1 MSRTAAGR
9 HCILE
14 DGVSKAQECT
24 FLDVLPHLLYTTQM
38 RKLHTMARCPVLMQC
53 LKAVLSLDGTLS
65 NKETERRTQFLL
77 FCGLGMSTC
86 IVGISLSW
94 DMHVSHPAYMAGT
107 LLAIGG
113 LAIGVLEVLCKVP
126 LTTPI
131 VVGPLF
137 SLTTGILLWDLDART
152 VSYTQWP
159 LLVLVIDM
167 LLVMRVPTMYSLGL
181 VGVIVMWLWLMAVE
195 QSFRFGLFDL
205 PGLPKQGGEHGRLD
219 YVQREFGCEK
229 LPCPMPFL
237 SPAVFAAV
245 AVFVLDF
252 IVTRG
257 FAREVLTEQ
266 ASMERTI
273 NAVQDIAS
281 LLARYDVEKVAEL
294 LEEHE
299 HELPVGMTV
308 ALRALEKNLRSYK
321 AYLPKTCL
329 LGDEAAGGEDEISE
343 YESETQPLS
352 SCSTVSSPIHESVVR
367 HIALGLTSVKATLL
381 TVNIKDTLR
390 LVEQDSAHFSS
401 FFTTLLLKTL
411 KATESHRGM
420 VDVFVGDRVHCSFN
434 TSRQCANHATS
445 ALHTATMLLQ
455 DSKPSQV
462 NIGVASGKVLRG
474 DMGCAVMRRFSM
486 VGTLVRD
493 VHGMERAGR
502 ILGCDVLCNRMCFS
516 DAECEH
522 EMRLIPCKVEVSATS
537 DTPEVVAELLLD
549 NEQSD
554 HATEEWMYQIGKNSE
569 WENYNIT
576 VRKYL
581 KGDVSA
587 AAVEE
592 AAQGCPCERSPL
604 NVHPSTVKGGLL
616 SVALARPLR
625 DKTTKDD
632 TGSMG
637 DMCAD
642 NVSESSL

>member
-1 MSRTAAGR
+1 
-9 HCILE
+9 
-14 DGVSKAQECT
+14 
-24 FLDVLPHLLYTTQM
+24 
-38 RKLHTMARCPVLMQC
+38 MQCFDTHC
-53 LKAVLSLDGTLS
+53 LKAVLSLDGTLG
-65 NKETERRTQFLL
+65 KKGTELRTHF
-77 FCGLGMSTC
+77 FVV
-86 IVGISLSW
+86 VGSL
-94 DMHVSHPAYMAGT
+94 YM
-107 LLAIGG
+107 
-113 LAIGVLEVLCKVP
+113 
-126 LTTPI
+126 LTTD
-131 VVGPLF
+131 
-137 SLTTGILLWDLDART
+137 ILMWDLSERT
-152 VSYTQWP
+152 ISSSQWP
-159 LLVLVIDM
+159 QLVVVIDM
-167 LLVMRVPTMYSLGL
+167 LLVMQVPTRYSLGL
-181 VGVIVMWLWLMAVE
+181 VCLVIMWLVLMSVE
-195 QSFRFGLFDL
+195 ESFRFGLFDL
-205 PGLPKQGGEHGRLD
+205 PGLPYNQGKYGRL
-219 YVQREFGCEK
+219 YYAERNSCEK
-229 LPCPMPFL
+229 LPCPIPFP
-237 SPAVFAAV
+237 SPTLFAAV
-245 AVFVLDF
+245 GVFGIDF

-257 FAREVLTEQ
+257 FAREVLKEQ

-273 NAVQDIAS
+273 NAVQEIAS
-281 LLARYDVEKVAEL
+281 LLAGYDVEKVAEL

-321 AYLPKTCL
+321 AYLPLTCL
-329 LGDEAAGGEDEISE
+329 LGGESDDGSVECTSEAQTS
-343 YESETQPLS
+343 LS
-352 SCSTVSSPIHESVVR
+352 SCSTVSSPIHESVVGMVP
-367 HIALGLTSVKATLL
+367 LVLTSVKATLL

-445 ALHTATMLLQ
+445 ALHTATMLFRGLKLSQ
-455 DSKPSQV
+455 LSQV
-462 NIGVASGKVLRG
+462 NIGVATGKVLRG
-474 DMGCAVMRRFSM
+474 DMGCEVMRRFSM

-516 DAECEH
+516 EAECEH

-537 DTPEVVAELLLD
+537 DTPEVVAELLPGT
-549 NEQSD
+549 EPVGIP
-554 HATEEWMYQIGKNSE
+554 TEEWMYQIGKNSA
-569 WENYNIT
+569 WENYNTT

-625 DKTTKDD
+625 DKTTRD
-632 TGSMG
+632 
-637 DMCAD
+637 
-642 NVSESSL
+642 

>member
-1 MSRTAAGR
+1 MG
-9 HCILE
+9 
-14 DGVSKAQECT
+14 
-24 FLDVLPHLLYTTQM
+24 
-38 RKLHTMARCPVLMQC
+38 MQC
-53 LKAVLSLDGTLS
+53 LNGVLSLDGTL
-65 NKETERRTQFLL
+65 NTKRKELRTQF
-77 FCGLGMSTC
+77 FIFACAGWLGSVLSILATFDSQLQYAVYLTGSL
-86 IVGISLSW
+86 IVSLGFSI
-94 DMHVSHPAYMAGT
+94 
-107 LLAIGG
+107 AIC
-113 LAIGVLEVLCKVP
+113 AVLCRVP
-126 LTTPI
+126 LTTRV
-131 VVGPLF
+131 VVGTLYMITCGM
-137 SLTTGILLWDLDART
+137 LMWDLSART
-152 VSYTQWP
+152 IAKVSWP
-159 LLVLVIDM
+159 VLVLIIDM
-167 LLVMRVPTMYSLGL
+167 LLVMQVPTRYSLGL
-181 VGVIVMWLWLMAVE
+181 VCFIIMWMLLLGVE
-195 QSFRFGLFDL
+195 ESFRFGLFEM
-205 PGLPKQGGEHGRLD
+205 PGLLPQEGEFGRLHYLKETFD
-219 YVQREFGCEK
+219 CDTP
-229 LPCPMPFL
+229 PCAVPFPS
-237 SPAVFAAV
+237 SPLLTAVS
-245 AVFVLDF
+245 VFVIDF

-257 FAREVLTEQ
+257 FAREVLKEQ

-273 NAVQDIAS
+273 NTVQEIAS

-299 HELPVGMTV
+299 HELPEGMTV

-321 AYLPKTCL
+321 AYLPLTCL
-329 LGDEAAGGEDEISE
+329 LVDEDSEVECSEDVSTEGTEQDCVEQTAS
-343 YESETQPLS
+343 YLS
-352 SCSTVSSPIHESVVR
+352 SSTNGSLPAAIARHVALVLSSVE
-367 HIALGLTSVKATLL
+367 ATLL

-411 KATESHRGM
+411 KATETRRGM

-434 TSRQCANHATS
+434 TSRQCATHATS
-445 ALHTATMLLQ
+445 ALHTATILLRGL
-455 DSKPSQV
+455 KLSQV
-462 NIGVASGKVLRG
+462 NIGVATGKVLRG
-474 DMGCAVMRRFSM
+474 DMGCEVMRRFSM

-516 DAECEH
+516 EAECEH

-537 DTPEVVAELLLD
+537 DTPEVVAELLL
-549 NEQSD
+549 NTPVS
-554 HATEEWMYQIGKNSE
+554 ALPVKEWMYQIGKSA
-569 WENYNIT
+569 WENYNMT